1 MPINTAQIEMPFVNL
16 TDAQPAQGMNRSTDQ
31 VRGSM
36 RAYMDDGRI
45 TAEQLESLVRFF
57 VHGKQ
62 RNLSFDGVARLID
75 YSGSTVSRLFAGKY
89 EGSLDDVVSKIDAY
103 LELDAERQRMRSDKF
118 IETSTWK
125 RVNNVCNLAIQRN
138 AITRIIGPS
147 QIGKTHSLREY
158 QRRAKFQC
166 AYLRIP
172 AAPTFKLCVDAFCEA
187 VGVSASLRIEE
198 ARPRIAKAVG
208 ENTLLMVDELHELI
222 MSAGKS
228 TAMKVLEW
236 IREIWDNSHCGM
248 CLCGTSA
255 LEDDLINDPK
265 MKGWLGQLDQ
275 RCIRVLKLPNAVPME
290 DVILAGQ
297 VYGIKGSTKP
307 VENLLRNIRMNRLTT
322 ILAMTEKW
330 CSGMNKSKQKHPLN
344 WESFAH
350 VYNSTFEVEVG

>member
-1 MPINTAQIEMPFVNL
+1 MAAVEGGDGQDVHEGEDDRQEGRQVPELEPVPFFGEHVADGSEAADALRSGLGEEQFEAADVGNETVGAVGDALGDCLPEIVVNL
-16 TDAQPAQGMNRSTDQ
+16 LDFEE
-31 VRGSM
+31 
-36 RAYMDDGRI
+36 I
-45 TAEQLESLVRFF
+45 
-57 VHGKQ
+57 
-62 RNLSFDGVARLID
+62 AR
-75 YSGSTVSRLFAGKY
+75 V
-89 EGSLDDVVSKIDAY
+89 Y

-290 DVILAGQ
+290 DVVLAGQ

-344 WESFAH
+344 WESFAQ
-350 VYNSTFEVEVG
+350 VYNATFEGEVR